1 MKTTRALREL
11 GQSLWLDNITRPLLD
26 SGTLQRYIDELDV
39 TGLTSNPTIFD
50 KAIGA
55 SDVYDDQ
62 IAESARAG
70 RTHEDTFFELAIAD
84 LRRAADLFRPAYERT
99 NGVDGY
105 VSLEVSPLIAYD
117 TETTTSEAKRLSALG
132 DRPNLYIK
140 IPGTPEGNPS
150 IEASIFAGVPINVT
164 LLFSPRQTLASA
176 EAYTRGIERR
186 LEAGLSPKVESV
198 ASLFVSRWD
207 PLTADRLP
215 ADLQLQLGLAIGRQT
230 YVEYTPFFASERWQR
245 LIAQG
250 AHPQR
255 LLFASTGVKDPSA
268 PPELYVVGLAAPDTV
283 DTIPEDTLHALG
295 ALELPVH
302 PLPATAAE
310 AGDVLAPFRAAGID
324 IDATALELQ
333 QKGAESFVKSWTSLL
348 DRISGRVAAVV

>member
-11 GQSLWLDNITRPLLD
+11 GQSIWLDNITRQLLD

-39 TGLTSNPTIFD
+39 TGLTSNPTIFE
-50 KAIGA
+50 KAIAA
-55 SDVYDDQ
+55 SDMYDDQ
-62 IAESARAG
+62 IANAARSGKAP
-70 RTHEDTFFELAIAD
+70 EDSFFELATAD
-84 LRRAADLFRPAYERT
+84 LRRAADLFRPTYERT

-117 TETTTSEAKRLSALG
+117 TATTASEAKRLSQLA

-140 IPGTPEGNPS
+140 IPGTEQGNPA
-150 IEASIFAGVPINVT
+150 IEESIFGGVPINVT
-164 LLFSPRQTLASA
+164 LLFSPRQTMASA

-186 LEAGLSPKVESV
+186 LEAGLSPRVESV

-215 ADLQLQLGLAIGRQT
+215 KDLQLQLGLAIGKQT
-230 YVEYTPFFASERWQR
+230 YAEYTEFFASERWQR
-245 LIAQG
+245 LVEQG
-250 AHPQR
+250 ARPQR

-268 PPELYVVGLAAPDTV
+268 APELYVLGLAAPDTI
-283 DTIPEDTLHALG
+283 DTMPEDTLHAVG
-295 ALELPVH
+295 ALEVPVQ
-302 PLPATAAE
+302 PLPRTTAE
-310 AGDVLAPFRAAGID
+310 AGDVLAPFREAGID

-333 QKGAESFVKSWTSLL
+333 KKGAETFVKSWSSLL
-348 DRISGRVAAVV
+348 DRISGRVAAVA

>member
-11 GQSLWLDNITRPLLD
+11 GQSIWLDNITRQLLD

-55 SDVYDDQ
+55 SDMYDSQ
-62 IAESARAG
+62 IADSAKSGA
-70 RTHEDTFFELAIAD
+70 TAEDTFFQIAISD
-84 LRRAADLFRPAYERT
+84 LRRAADLFRPTYERT

-117 TETTTSEAKRLSALG
+117 TATTTSEAKRLSELG

-140 IPGTPEGNPS
+140 IPGTAEGNPS

-164 LLFSPRQTLASA
+164 LLFSPAQTLASA

-186 LEAGLSPKVESV
+186 LDAGKSPNVESV

-215 ADLQLQLGLAIGRQT
+215 DNLQLQLGLAIGQQT
-230 YVEYTPFFASERWQR
+230 YAEYTEFFASERWRR
-245 LIAQG
+245 LKDQG
-250 AHPQR
+250 ARPQR

-268 PPELYVVGLAAPDTV
+268 PKELYVLGLAAPDTV
-283 DTIPEDTLHALG
+283 DTMPEDTLHAVGDLEQPVT
-295 ALELPVH
+295 ALPTTQAEL
-302 PLPATAAE
+302 
-310 AGDVLAPFRAAGID
+310 GDVLKPFRDAGID

-333 QKGAESFVKSWTSLL
+333 EKGAEAFVKSWSSLL
-348 DRISGRVAAVV
+348 ERISGRVAAVV

>member
-11 GQSLWLDNITRPLLD
+11 GQSIWLDNITRQLLD

-55 SDVYDDQ
+55 GDTYDDQ
-62 IAESARAG
+62 IAQLARAG
-70 RTHEDTFFELAIAD
+70 TSAEDTFFELAITD

-117 TETTTSEAKRLSALG
+117 TATTTSEAKRLSDLG
-132 DRPNLYIK
+132 DRPNIYIQ
-140 IPGTPEGNPS
+140 IPGTDQGNPS

-186 LEAGLSPKVESV
+186 LEAGLSPAVESV

-230 YVEYTPFFASERWQR
+230 YVEYHAFFASERWQR

-250 AHPQR
+250 ARPQR

-268 PPELYVVGLAAPDTV
+268 PPELYVLGLAAPYTV
-283 DTIPEDTLHALG
+283 DTMPEDTLHAVG
-295 ALELPVH
+295 ALELPVRA
-302 PLPATAAE
+302 LPTT
-310 AGDVLAPFRAAGID
+310 AGDALAPFREAGID

-348 DRISGRVAAVV
+348 DRISGRVAAVA

>member
-11 GQSLWLDNITRPLLD
+11 GQSIWLDNITRQLLD

-55 SDVYDDQ
+55 SDMYDDQ
-62 IAESARAG
+62 IADSAKSGA
-70 RTHEDTFFELAIAD
+70 TAEDTFFQLAISD
-84 LRRAADLFRPAYERT
+84 LRRAADLFRPTYERT

-117 TETTTSEAKRLSALG
+117 TATTTSEAKRLSELG

-140 IPGTPEGNPS
+140 IPGTAEGNPS

-164 LLFSPRQTLASA
+164 LLFSPAQTLASA
-176 EAYTRGIERR
+176 EAYTRAIERR
-186 LEAGLSPKVESV
+186 LDAGLTPNVESV

-207 PLTADRLP
+207 PLTNDRLP
-215 ADLQLQLGLAIGRQT
+215 AELRNGLGVAIGQQT
-230 YVEYTPFFASERWQR
+230 YVEYTAFFASERWQR

-250 AHPQR
+250 ARPQR
-255 LLFASTGVKDPSA
+255 LLFASTGTKDPA
-268 PPELYVVGLAAPDTV
+268 LPKEHYVAGLAAPYTV
-283 DTIPEDTLHALG
+283 DTMPEDTLHAV
-295 ALELPVH
+295 ADLEIPVH
-302 PLPATAAE
+302 ALPKTQDE
-310 AGDVLAPFRAAGID
+310 LGDVLKPFRDAGID

-333 QKGAESFVKSWTSLL
+333 EKGAEAFVKSWSSLL
-348 DRISGRVAAVV
+348 ERISGRVAAVV